1 MIPSYSID
9 GLYQLHKQSCPD
21 SMLFTR
27 AIREAVRSGELPS
40 VKSGNR
46 RLIRLDVFEKWQ
58 GGNDV

>member
-9 GLYQLHKQSCPD
+9 RLYQLHKKSCPD
-21 SMLFTR
+21 SMLSKR